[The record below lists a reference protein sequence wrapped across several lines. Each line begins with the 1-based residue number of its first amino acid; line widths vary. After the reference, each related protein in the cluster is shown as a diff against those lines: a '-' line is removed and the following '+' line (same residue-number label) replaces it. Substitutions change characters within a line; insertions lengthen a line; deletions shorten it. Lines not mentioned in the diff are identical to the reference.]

1 MPTSNLK
8 LKERYQKEISLKLRD
23 ELGIKNILAVPKIF
37 KVVVNVGLG
46 RKLNVLDSN
55 KSKQELLDDIKENL
69 KLITGQMPVET
80 KAKKSIASFKTR
92 QGNVI
97 GLKTTLRGSKMYDF
111 LDRVINYVLPRV
123 RDFRGL
129 SLKSIDKGG
138 NLNIGI
144 KEAIVFPEFPPA
156 SSKNMFGLQITIV
169 PDVKNREEA
178 IKLFS
183 FMGFPL
189 QKEEK

>member
-8 LKERYQKEISLKLRD
+8 LKEKYQKEIALKLKD
-23 ELGIKNILAVPKIF
+23 DLGIKNIMAVPKIL
-37 KVVVNVGLG
+37 KVVINAGLG
-46 RKLNVLDSN
+46 RKLLPLDSN
-55 KSKQELLDDIKENL
+55 KAREEMLNDIKENM

-80 KAKKSIASFKTR
+80 KAKKSIASFKSR
-92 QGNVI
+92 QGNII
-97 GLKTTLRGSKMYDF
+97 GLKTTLRGNKMYDF
-111 LDRVINYVLPRV
+111 IDRLVRYVLPRV

-129 SLKSIDKGG
+129 PLKSIDKQG

-144 KEAIVFPEFPPA
+144 REVIVFPEFPPA
-156 SSKNMFGLQITIV
+156 SSRNMFGLQITIV
-169 PDVKNREEA
+169 PEVKNKEQA

-189 QKEEK
+189 KKEEK